1 MSDVP
6 EQLFVACPCC
16 GRDEPEERFQKQ
28 GFRIVRCRGCGLSY
42 VNPRLTADALDR
54 MYNAQTISRMQYYV
68 QTAADDRPSFVR
80 RLRLIERERAPGR
93 LLDVGCGPG
102 TFLAVA
108 RERGWTALGMDINA
122 ASVARCREQGLD
134 ALAGPFP
141 HAELAGRTFDAI
153 VLNDVIEHLPEPR
166 AALAQIHG
174 MLAPG
179 GVLFISTPDIGS
191 SVARVS
197 GVNWLHLKPIEHLTY
212 FDRRTLARVLIE
224 ARFQVVHCA
233 AIGRNR
239 NLGLIVDRLSTYSG
253 AFSRA
258 LLRVMPLKW
267 ATRVSFP
274 VNPGDEM
281 GLLARKLDAR

>member
-1 MSDVP
+1 MSDAP

-16 GRDEPEERFQKQ
+16 GRDEPEERFRKQ
-28 GFRIVRCRGCGLSY
+28 GFHIVRCRACGLSY
-42 VNPRLTADALDR
+42 VNPRLSAYALDR

-68 QTAADDRPSFVR
+68 QTAADDRPSFAR
-80 RLRLIERERAPGR
+80 RLGIIERERAPGR

-108 RERGWTALGMDINA
+108 RERGWKALGMDINA
-122 ASVARCREQGLD
+122 ASVARCRELGLD
-134 ALAGPFP
+134 AHAGPFP
-141 HAELAGRTFDAI
+141 HAELAGQTFDAV
-153 VLNDVIEHLPEPR
+153 VLNDVIEHLPDPR
-166 AALAQIHG
+166 QALGQIHEL
-174 MLAPG
+174 LAPG

-191 SVARVS
+191 TVARLS

-212 FDRRTLARVLIE
+212 FDRRTLSRLLIE

-233 AIGRNR
+233 SIGRNR

-258 LLRVMPLKW
+258 LLRCLPMQW
-267 ATRVSFP
+267 ASRASFP

-281 GLLARKLDAR
+281 GLLARKLDER